1 MSTPLN
7 FGVPPALEERRVAS
21 IGRLSG
27 ALFGGLTVAALLIT
41 MFIAEGAIGRP
52 TSTSAVILAFVPIYG
67 GIAALAGAVLGYL
80 VGGIAELILRRRHVR
95 RTLSISL
102 IMVPAALGMIGAAV
116 FATKN
121 VVRYEE
127 INQPRVVL
135 SDGRIAKTPVD
146 RDALVNLPGEVVF
159 PWGEHVQTRW
169 NDVIVF
175 IYASDGAVRIEG
187 VPDAP
192 NIVTSLEDYDYI
204 REAIGTA
211 VELESGEEYLV
222 VLAELR
228 ATGNRAVLLVYDS
241 SGVLIYQELL
251 ERLGHATDLRVMDL
265 GKDREGFV
273 VLMNDA
279 HLYTF

>member
-1 MSTPLN
+1 
-7 FGVPPALEERRVAS
+7 
-21 IGRLSG
+21 
-27 ALFGGLTVAALLIT
+27 
-41 MFIAEGAIGRP
+41 
-52 TSTSAVILAFVPIYG
+52 
-67 GIAALAGAVLGYL
+67 
-80 VGGIAELILRRRHVR
+80 
-95 RTLSISL
+95 
-102 IMVPAALGMIGAAV
+102 MIGAAV